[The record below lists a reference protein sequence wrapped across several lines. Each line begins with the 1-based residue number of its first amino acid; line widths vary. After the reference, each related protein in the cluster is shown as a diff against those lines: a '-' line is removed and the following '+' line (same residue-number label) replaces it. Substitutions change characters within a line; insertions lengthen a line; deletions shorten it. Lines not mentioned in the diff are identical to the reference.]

1 MRACSMILVVLVC
14 SVLVGCQ
21 AIEQALNP
29 MPTTEG
35 SRISEKLRS
44 IPPPDPAKV
53 KTVTVY
59 RFKNS
64 VGFVH
69 GLTLTQGMTDQLVTA
84 LVKTGHFKVVERDRL
99 NEILT
104 EKNLQRTGEATGT
117 AGTTKLAGAD
127 LIFAGAVTE
136 FDQKGG
142 GGVRLGY
149 HGHRLGVNMF
159 RAQVGIDMRVYDPGT
174 GVVKDSID
182 VRREVRKTGFRVGYR
197 WRFGANFRM
206 SNAMDLAV
214 REVIEEA
221 VYQLV
226 MRYGAG

>member
-99 NEILT
+99 NEIRT

-117 AGTTKLAGAD
+117 AGATKLAGAD
-127 LIFAGAVTE
+127 LIFAGSLTE

-142 GGVRLGY
+142 GGIRLGH
-149 HGHRLGVNMF
+149 HGYRVGARMH
-159 RAQVGIDMRVYDPGT
+159 RAQIGIDMRVYDPGT

-182 VRREVRKTGFRVGYR
+182 VRREVRKTGFSVGYR